1 MLTREQNDLL
11 TQTGRGTPCGELM
24 RRYWQPLALVGEL
37 DNRAAPLPVRILG
50 EDLVLFR
57 DDRGQI
63 GLLDLHC
70 AHRGADLSYGRL
82 EDGGLR
88 CVYHGWLYDVSGR
101 CLDQPGEPAGS
112 DFRKKVRQRA
122 YPCQERSGIIF
133 TYMGP
138 GEPPLLPNY
147 DFLSAPE
154 ERRVIVKLYQECNY
168 LQAHEGN
175 MDQVHLSFLHRLSL
189 QEFSNSLMAESAKGT
204 ERSALSLLAED
215 VAPCIETETTDF
227 GMRELVMR
235 KAPEGYYLK
244 VENAVLPAFAAVP
257 GGTQGK
263 DGYLVNWHVPIDDT
277 CHWKYMITFRRSG
290 PLNKEALLQVLAG
303 DAGVTPDGRLGRN
316 KANRYLQT
324 RDDMRQRT
332 FAGLGNGFA
341 VHDAWATETAGVIQD
356 RTQEHLGYGDK
367 SITMLRRVMFD
378 AIAKMQRGED
388 PPHVIRDPKDNSFP
402 QLVVVADVLP
412 NAKNWKEFV
421 DEQIAANRRQAGQE
435 LVTAG

>member
-168 LQAHEGN
+168 LQATWTRCTYHSCTGCRCR
-175 MDQVHLSFLHRLSL
+175 S
-189 QEFSNSLMAESAKGT
+189 SA
-204 ERSALSLLAED
+204 
-215 VAPCIETETTDF
+215 
-227 GMRELVMR
+227 
-235 KAPEGYYLK
+235 
-244 VENAVLPAFAAVP
+244 
-257 GGTQGK
+257 
-263 DGYLVNWHVPIDDT
+263 
-277 CHWKYMITFRRSG
+277 
-290 PLNKEALLQVLAG
+290 
-303 DAGVTPDGRLGRN
+303 
-316 KANRYLQT
+316 
-324 RDDMRQRT
+324 
-332 FAGLGNGFA
+332 
-341 VHDAWATETAGVIQD
+341 TA
-356 RTQEHLGYGDK
+356 
-367 SITMLRRVMFD
+367 
-378 AIAKMQRGED
+378 
-388 PPHVIRDPKDNSFP
+388 
-402 QLVVVADVLP
+402 
-412 NAKNWKEFV
+412 
-421 DEQIAANRRQAGQE
+421 
-435 LVTAG
+435 